1 VSERVRDYDTLLT
14 RDADAPSH
22 SFKYIIANK
31 GVDTEA
37 SYPYTAKDGTC
48 RYNAANK
55 GATISSY
62 KNVQKGSESALE
74 TATASVGPISVAI
87 DASHPSFQAYKSG
100 IYYEPKCS
108 STQLDHG
115 VLVVGYGSQNGQV
128 RATARSRSLSRTFSF
143 R

>member
-1 VSERVRDYDTLLT
+1 MSERVRDYDTLLT

-22 SFKYIIANK
+22 SFKYII
-31 GVDTEA
+31 
-37 SYPYTAKDGTC
+37 
-48 RYNAANK
+48 ANK